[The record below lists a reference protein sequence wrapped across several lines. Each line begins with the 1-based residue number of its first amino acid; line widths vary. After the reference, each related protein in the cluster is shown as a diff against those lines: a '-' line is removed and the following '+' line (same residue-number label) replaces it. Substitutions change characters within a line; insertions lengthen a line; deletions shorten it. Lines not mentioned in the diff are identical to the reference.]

1 MRTAPLYRV
10 SFFGLMVALA
20 SMAGGVARAAETT
33 SSRIT
38 ITAQVYSR
46 TALRVSTDELY
57 FDAGEPNAG
66 PVASVEFDARARI
79 PSGTDIVLTV
89 QPIDAAIGQDPTTI
103 TFAGV
108 GAGTRAGTLSAAVPA
123 TAGRWTGSGRR
134 SGRLLFTLC
143 NARPGVYTVPVRFVL
158 SAP

>member
-1 MRTAPLYRV
+1 
-10 SFFGLMVALA
+10 MVALA

-46 TALRVSTDELY
+46 TALRVSTDELH

-89 QPIDAAIGQDPTTI
+89 QPIDAPSVRIRRPSHSPA
-103 TFAGV
+103 
-108 GAGTRAGTLSAAVPA
+108 SARGHAPAHSATAVPA